1 MRASGNSTS
10 GSFELFKEKMEDV
23 LNKLSSNS
31 KFFNVCGDF
40 NVDILQVPSVP
51 SEVDYLRLLNL
62 FKSSNL
68 FNIFSESTRL
78 CR

>member
-31 KFFNVCGDF
+31 KFLIVCGDF
-40 NVDILQVPSVP
+40 NVDTAGTISQPPPSKLV
-51 SEVDYLRLLNL
+51 
-62 FKSSNL
+62 
-68 FNIFSESTRL
+68 
-78 CR
+78 